1 MQIGKAWNNTGSQ
14 GVQSPA
20 GWPSGHRCHYEPSAR
35 ELFPHKFKT
44 GTAAI
49 VPAAS
54 GQSEPEKF
62 AEPGTFRQFI
72 HPQKTRIPE
81 AGCVQEWWPPTRREA
96 DFGAKTLPPRYL
108 GGY

>member
-35 ELFPHKFKT
+35 ELFPQKFKT

-62 AEPGTFRQFI
+62 AEPGTFRQFM
-72 HPQKTRIPE
+72 HPERTWFQEGFDRFGVPTYSLAEIIWTSLLYQTR
-81 AGCVQEWWPPTRREA
+81 
-96 DFGAKTLPPRYL
+96 FGGLP
-108 GGY
+108 